1 MFCLR
6 TSCAQRVATL
16 ILIASLVSSS
26 GGYMLCV
33 KAEGGA
39 AVGLGNFLI
48 GCMDQSECSESG
60 QIESCLESAT
70 CVDYLISGSVTIRP
84 DRAEAENA
92 PPPVLVT
99 FLPTWSVAHSPASWE
114 SPLSRSEPPDQQTT
128 ASIRSTILIV

>member
-1 MFCLR
+1 VSRLR

-48 GCMDQSECSESG
+48 GCMDQCEFSGSG
-60 QIESCLESAT
+60 QTDSCLESAT
-70 CVDYLISGSVTIRP
+70 CVDYLISGLVTVRS
-84 DRAEAENA
+84 DCAETKNV

-99 FLPTWSVAHSPASWE
+99 FVTSWTAVFSPALWE
-114 SPLSRSEPPDQQTT
+114 RSLSRSEPPDRETT
-128 ASIRSTILIV
+128 ASIRSTILII